1 MTKTSPCLSCHSPD
15 GSLRVCTKQVLCER
29 CRSLPDYRIMTC
41 AAVKK
46 SLGLPESAFL
56 HLRTGH
62 VANPVDRRFRRVGV
76 YYWKDVATFCL
87 DNGLEIPE

>member
-1 MTKTSPCLSCHSPD
+1 
-15 GSLRVCTKQVLCER
+15 
-29 CRSLPDYRIMTC
+29 MTC